1 MSDKTYEMIG
11 ADGKKYGP
19 FTIQQLQDN
28 LSHGRANAQSQIRET
43 GTETWQPLGQ
53 VLGNQSI
60 ENFAEYREAIL
71 TGNRRLDVG
80 LAFSQ
85 GSELFKAHM
94 GILIGSFMLFMLLI
108 VATASVPLIGSC
120 VQITLQGPLTGGL
133 FILILNLIRT
143 ETASIGDLF
152 EGFKSFGGL
161 FLIVLVQTL
170 IVSLVVLPGVALM
183 IGGFAMEVDLADID
197 ALLRGQNEE
206 AVLKALGAGL
216 LHPLT
221 ILGFLSMI
229 LLSIISYTLIFFPL
243 PLLADRK
250 LGLSEAFGLGFQVS
264 KRNFFPILKLIIIG
278 SLVVVVSLI
287 PCGLGLIFAGP
298 WFYAVMAQA
307 YEQMFS
313 LSSVALQSEE

>member
-11 ADGKKYGP
+11 SDGEQYGP

-28 LSHGRANAQSQIRET
+28 LSHGRANAQTQIRET
-43 GTETWQPLGQ
+43 GTEAWQPLGQ

-60 ENFAEYREAIL
+60 ENFSEYREAIL

-94 GILIGSFMLFMLLI
+94 GILIGSFLLFMVLI
-108 VATASVPLIGSC
+108 MATASVPFVGSC
-120 VQITLQGPLTGGL
+120 VQITLQGPLTGGF
-133 FILILNLIRT
+133 FILILNLVRARA
-143 ETASIGDLF
+143 ASIGDLF
-152 EGFKSFGGL
+152 KGFESFGGL
-161 FLIVLVQTL
+161 FLVTLAQAL
-170 IVSLVVLPGVALM
+170 IVTLVILPGVALM
-183 IGGFAMEVDLADID
+183 IGGFVMEVDFGDLE
-197 ALLRGQNEE
+197 GQNEE

-250 LGLSEAFGLGFQVS
+250 LGFGEAFGLGFQVS
-264 KRNFFPILKLIIIG
+264 KRNFFPIFKLIIIG
-278 SLVVVVSLI
+278 SLVIAVSLI

-313 LSSVALQSEE
+313 PSSVALQSEE

>member
-1 MSDKTYEMIG
+1 MIG
-11 ADGKKYGP
+11 GDGEQYGP

-28 LSHGRANAQSQIRET
+28 LSYGRANTQTQIRET
-43 GTETWQPLGQ
+43 GTEAWEPLDQ
-53 VLGNQSI
+53 LLGSQSI

-71 TGNRRLDVG
+71 AGNRRLDVG

-85 GSELFKAHM
+85 GGELFKAHM
-94 GILIGSFMLFMLLI
+94 GILIGSFLLFMVLI
-108 VATASVPLIGSC
+108 MATASVPFVGSC
-120 VQITLQGPLTGGL
+120 VQITLQGPLLGGF
-133 FILILNLIRT
+133 FILILNLVRT
-143 ETASIGDLF
+143 GAASIGDLF
-152 EGFKSFGGL
+152 KGFESFGGL
-161 FLIVLVQTL
+161 FLVTLVQTL
-170 IVSLVVLPGVALM
+170 IVTLIILPGIALM
-183 IGGFAMEVDLADID
+183 VGGFVMEVDFGDIQW
-197 ALLRGQNEE
+197 QNDE

-221 ILGFLSMI
+221 ILGFLLMF
-229 LLSIISYTLIFFPL
+229 LLSLVSFALIFFPL

-250 LGLSEAFGLGFQVS
+250 LGFSEAFGLGFQVS

-278 SLVVVVSLI
+278 SLVMAVSLI

>member
-1 MSDKTYEMIG
+1 MEDKQYEMIG
-11 ADGKKYGP
+11 SDGEQYGP
-19 FTIQQLQDN
+19 FTIQQLQDT
-28 LSHGRANAQSQIRET
+28 LSQDRANAQTQIRET
-43 GTETWQPLGQ
+43 GTEAWQPLGQ

-94 GILIGSFMLFMLLI
+94 GILIGSFLLFMLLI
-108 VATASVPLIGSC
+108 MATASVPFIGSC
-120 VQITLQGPLTGGL
+120 VQITLQGPLTGGF
-133 FILILNLIRT
+133 FILILNLVRT
-143 ETASIGDLF
+143 GAASIGDLF
-152 EGFKSFGGL
+152 KGFESFGGL
-161 FLIVLVQTL
+161 FLVTLAQTL
-170 IVSLVVLPGVALM
+170 IVTLVILPGVALM
-183 IGGFAMEVDLADID
+183 IGGFVMEVDFGDLE
-197 ALLRGQNEE
+197 GQNEE

-250 LGLSEAFGLGFQVS
+250 LGFGEAFGLGFQVS
-264 KRNFFPILKLIIIG
+264 KRNFFPIFKLIIIG
-278 SLVVVVSLI
+278 SLVMAVSLI

-313 LSSVALQSEE
+313 PSSVALQSEE

>member
-11 ADGKKYGP
+11 SDGEQYGP
-19 FTIQQLQDN
+19 FTLQELQET
-28 LSHGRANAQSQIRET
+28 LSQGRANTQTQIRET
-43 GTETWQPLGQ
+43 GTEAWQPLGQ
-53 VLGNQSI
+53 LLGSQSI

-71 TGNRRLDVG
+71 NGNRRLDVG

-85 GSELFKAHM
+85 GGELFKAHM
-94 GILIGSFMLFMLLI
+94 GILIGGFLLFMLLI
-108 VATASVPLIGSC
+108 VATASVPFIGSC

-161 FLIVLVQTL
+161 FLMVLVQTL

-183 IGGFAMEVDLADID
+183 IGGFVMEVDLED
-197 ALLRGQNEE
+197 LKGQNEE

-250 LGLSEAFGLGFQVS
+250 LGFGEAFGLGFQVS
-264 KRNFFPILKLIIIG
+264 KRNFFPIFKLIIIG
-278 SLVVVVSLI
+278 SLVMAVSLI

-313 LSSVALQSEE
+313 PSSVALQSEE

>member
-11 ADGKKYGP
+11 GDGEQYGP
-19 FTIQQLQDN
+19 FTIEQLQDN
-28 LSHGRANAQSQIRET
+28 LSHDRANAQSQIRET
-43 GTETWQPLGQ
+43 GTEAWQPLGQ

-94 GILIGSFMLFMLLI
+94 GILIGSFMLFLLLI
-108 VATASVPLIGSC
+108 VATASVPFIGSC

-161 FLIVLVQTL
+161 FLMVLVQTL
-170 IVSLVVLPGVALM
+170 IVSLIMLPGVALV
-183 IGGFAMEVDLADID
+183 IGGFVMEVDLED
-197 ALLRGQNEE
+197 LKGQNEE

-229 LLSIISYTLIFFPL
+229 LLSIISYTLIYFPL

-250 LGLSEAFGLGFQVS
+250 LGFSEAFGLGFQVS

-278 SLVVVVSLI
+278 SLVMAVSLI

-313 LSSVALQSEE
+313 PSSVALQSEE

>member
-11 ADGKKYGP
+11 SDGEQYGP

-28 LSHGRANAQSQIRET
+28 LSHGRANAQTQIRET
-43 GTETWQPLGQ
+43 GTEAWLPLGQ
-53 VLGNQSI
+53 LLGSQSI
-60 ENFAEYREAIL
+60 ENFAEYSEAIL
-71 TGNRRLDVG
+71 AGNRRLDVG

-85 GSELFKAHM
+85 GGELFKAHM
-94 GILIGSFMLFMLLI
+94 GILIGSFLLFMLLI
-108 VATASVPLIGSC
+108 IVTASVPFIGSC
-120 VQITLQGPLTGGL
+120 VQITIQGPLTGGL

-161 FLIVLVQTL
+161 FLMVLVQTL
-170 IVSLVVLPGVALM
+170 IVSLVILPGVALM
-183 IGGFAMEVDLADID
+183 IGGFVMEVDFGELE
-197 ALLRGQNEE
+197 GQNEE
-206 AVLKALGAGL
+206 ALLKALGAGL

-250 LGLSEAFGLGFQVS
+250 LGFSEAFGLGFQVS

-278 SLVVVVSLI
+278 SLVMAVSLI

-313 LSSVALQSEE
+313 PSSVALQSEE

>member
-1 MSDKTYEMIG
+1 MEDKQYEMIG
-11 ADGKKYGP
+11 SDGEQYGP

-28 LSHGRANAQSQIRET
+28 LSHGRANAQTQIRET
-43 GTETWQPLGQ
+43 GTEAWQPLGQ

-60 ENFAEYREAIL
+60 ENFSEYREAIL

-94 GILIGSFMLFMLLI
+94 GILIGSFLLFMLLI
-108 VATASVPLIGSC
+108 IVTASVPFIGSC
-120 VQITLQGPLTGGL
+120 VQITIQGPLTGGL

-161 FLIVLVQTL
+161 FLMVLVQTL
-170 IVSLVVLPGVALM
+170 IVSLVILPGVALM
-183 IGGFAMEVDLADID
+183 IGGFVMEVDFGELE
-197 ALLRGQNEE
+197 GQNEE
-206 AVLKALGAGL
+206 ALLKALGAGL

-250 LGLSEAFGLGFQVS
+250 LGFSEAFGLGFQVS

-278 SLVVVVSLI
+278 SLVMAVSLI

-313 LSSVALQSEE
+313 PSSVALQSEE

>member
-1 MSDKTYEMIG
+1 MEDKQYEMIG
-11 ADGKKYGP
+11 SDGEQYGP

-28 LSHGRANAQSQIRET
+28 LSHGRANAQTQIRET
-43 GTETWQPLGQ
+43 GTEAWQPLGQ

-94 GILIGSFMLFMLLI
+94 GILIGSFLLFMLLI
-108 VATASVPLIGSC
+108 MATASVPFVGSC
-120 VQITLQGPLTGGL
+120 VQITLQGPLTGGF
-133 FILILNLIRT
+133 FILILNLVRARA
-143 ETASIGDLF
+143 ASIGDLF
-152 EGFKSFGGL
+152 KGFESFGGL
-161 FLIVLVQTL
+161 FLVTLAQAL
-170 IVSLVVLPGVALM
+170 IVTLVILPGVALM
-183 IGGFAMEVDLADID
+183 IGGFVMEVDFGDLE
-197 ALLRGQNEE
+197 GQNEE

-250 LGLSEAFGLGFQVS
+250 LGFGEAFGLGFQVS
-264 KRNFFPILKLIIIG
+264 KRNFFPIFKLIIIG
-278 SLVVVVSLI
+278 SLVMAVSLI

-313 LSSVALQSEE
+313 PSSVALQSEE

>member
-11 ADGKKYGP
+11 GDGEQYGP

-28 LSHGRANAQSQIRET
+28 LSHGRANAHTQIRET
-43 GTETWQPLGQ
+43 GTEAWQPLGQ
-53 VLGNQSI
+53 LLGSQSI
-60 ENFAEYREAIL
+60 ENFAEYSEAIL
-71 TGNRRLDVG
+71 AGNRRLDVG

-85 GSELFKAHM
+85 GGELFKAHM
-94 GILIGSFMLFMLLI
+94 GILIGSFLLFMLLI
-108 VATASVPLIGSC
+108 IVTASVPFIGSC
-120 VQITLQGPLTGGL
+120 VQITLHGPLTGRL

-161 FLIVLVQTL
+161 FLMVLVQTL
-170 IVSLVVLPGVALM
+170 IVLLVILPGVALM
-183 IGGFAMEVDLADID
+183 IGGFVMEVDFGELE
-197 ALLRGQNEE
+197 GQNEE
-206 AVLKALGAGL
+206 ALLKVLGAGL

-250 LGLSEAFGLGFQVS
+250 LGFSEAFGLGFQVS

-278 SLVVVVSLI
+278 SLVMAVSLI

-298 WFYAVMAQA
+298 WFCAVMAQA

-313 LSSVALQSEE
+313 PSSVALQSEE

>member
-11 ADGKKYGP
+11 GDGEQYGP
-19 FTIQQLQDN
+19 FTIEQLQDN

-43 GTETWQPLGQ
+43 GTEAWQPLGQ

-94 GILIGSFMLFMLLI
+94 GILIGSFMLFLLLI
-108 VATASVPLIGSC
+108 VATASVPFIGSC

-161 FLIVLVQTL
+161 FLMVLVQTL
-170 IVSLVVLPGVALM
+170 IVSLVMLPGVALM
-183 IGGFAMEVDLADID
+183 IGGFVMEVDLED
-197 ALLRGQNEE
+197 LKGQNEE

-229 LLSIISYTLIFFPL
+229 LLSIISYTLIYFPL

-250 LGLSEAFGLGFQVS
+250 LGFSEAFGLGFQVS

-278 SLVVVVSLI
+278 SLVMAVSLI

-313 LSSVALQSEE
+313 TSSVALQSEE

>member
-11 ADGKKYGP
+11 SDGEQYGP
-19 FTIQQLQDN
+19 FTIQDLRDT
-28 LSHGRANAQSQIRET
+28 LSQGRANAQTQIRET
-43 GTETWQPLGQ
+43 GTEAWQPLGQ

-60 ENFAEYREAIL
+60 ENFSEYREAIL

-94 GILIGSFMLFMLLI
+94 GILIGSFLLFMLLI
-108 VATASVPLIGSC
+108 MATASVPFVGSC
-120 VQITLQGPLTGGL
+120 VQITLQGPLTGGF
-133 FILILNLIRT
+133 FILILNLVRARA
-143 ETASIGDLF
+143 ASIGDLF
-152 EGFKSFGGL
+152 KGFESFGGL
-161 FLIVLVQTL
+161 FLVTLAQAL
-170 IVSLVVLPGVALM
+170 IVTLVILPGVTLM
-183 IGGFAMEVDLADID
+183 IGGFVMEVDFGDLE
-197 ALLRGQNEE
+197 GQNEE

-250 LGLSEAFGLGFQVS
+250 LGFGEAFGLGFQVS
-264 KRNFFPILKLIIIG
+264 KRNFFPIFKLIIIG
-278 SLVVVVSLI
+278 SLVMAVSLI

-313 LSSVALQSEE
+313 PSSVALQSEE

>member
-11 ADGKKYGP
+11 GDGEQYGP

-28 LSHGRANAQSQIRET
+28 LSYGRANTQTQIRET
-43 GTETWQPLGQ
+43 GTEAWEPLDQ
-53 VLGNQSI
+53 LLGSQSI

-71 TGNRRLDVG
+71 AGNRRLDVG

-85 GSELFKAHM
+85 GGELFKAHM
-94 GILIGSFMLFMLLI
+94 GILIGSFLLFMVLI
-108 VATASVPLIGSC
+108 MATASVPFVGSC
-120 VQITLQGPLTGGL
+120 VQITLQGPLLGGF
-133 FILILNLIRT
+133 FILILNLVRT
-143 ETASIGDLF
+143 GAASIGDLF
-152 EGFKSFGGL
+152 KGFESFGGL
-161 FLIVLVQTL
+161 FLVTLVQTL
-170 IVSLVVLPGVALM
+170 IVTLIILPGIALM
-183 IGGFAMEVDLADID
+183 VGGFVMEVDFGDIQW
-197 ALLRGQNEE
+197 QNDE

-221 ILGFLSMI
+221 ILGFLLMF
-229 LLSIISYTLIFFPL
+229 LLSLVSFALIFFPL

-250 LGLSEAFGLGFQVS
+250 LGFSEAFGLGFQVS

-278 SLVVVVSLI
+278 SLVMAVSLI

>member
-1 MSDKTYEMIG
+1 MEDKQYEMIG
-11 ADGKKYGP
+11 SDGEQYGP
-19 FTIQQLQDN
+19 FTIQQLQDT
-28 LSHGRANAQSQIRET
+28 LSQDRANAQTQIRET
-43 GTETWQPLGQ
+43 GTEAWQPLGQ

-60 ENFAEYREAIL
+60 ENFSEYREAIL

-94 GILIGSFMLFMLLI
+94 GILIGSFLLFMLLI
-108 VATASVPLIGSC
+108 MATASVPFIGSC
-120 VQITLQGPLTGGL
+120 VQITLQGPLTGGF
-133 FILILNLIRT
+133 FILILNLVRT
-143 ETASIGDLF
+143 GAASIGDLF
-152 EGFKSFGGL
+152 KGFESFGGL
-161 FLIVLVQTL
+161 FLVTLAQTL
-170 IVSLVVLPGVALM
+170 IVTLVILPGVALM
-183 IGGFAMEVDLADID
+183 IGGFVMEVDFGDLE
-197 ALLRGQNEE
+197 GQNEE

-250 LGLSEAFGLGFQVS
+250 LGFSEAFGLGFQVS
-264 KRNFFPILKLIIIG
+264 KRNFFPIFKLIIIG
-278 SLVVVVSLI
+278 SLVMAVSLI

-313 LSSVALQSEE
+313 PSSVALQSEE

>member
-1 MSDKTYEMIG
+1 MEDKQYEMIG
-11 ADGKKYGP
+11 SDGEQYGP
-19 FTIQQLQDN
+19 FTIQQLQDT
-28 LSHGRANAQSQIRET
+28 LSQDRANAQTQIRET
-43 GTETWQPLGQ
+43 GTEAWQPLGQ

-60 ENFAEYREAIL
+60 ENFSEYREAIL

-94 GILIGSFMLFMLLI
+94 GILIGSFLLFMLLI
-108 VATASVPLIGSC
+108 MATASVPFVGSC
-120 VQITLQGPLTGGL
+120 VQITLQGPLTGGF
-133 FILILNLIRT
+133 FILILNLVRARA
-143 ETASIGDLF
+143 ASIGDLF
-152 EGFKSFGGL
+152 KGFESFGGL
-161 FLIVLVQTL
+161 FLVTLAQAL
-170 IVSLVVLPGVALM
+170 IVTLVILPGVALM
-183 IGGFAMEVDLADID
+183 IGGFVMEVDFGDLE
-197 ALLRGQNEE
+197 GQNEE

-250 LGLSEAFGLGFQVS
+250 LGFGEAFGLGFQVS
-264 KRNFFPILKLIIIG
+264 KRNFFPIFKLIIIG
-278 SLVVVVSLI
+278 SLVIAVSLI

-313 LSSVALQSEE
+313 PSSVALQSEE

>member
-1 MSDKTYEMIG
+1 MEDKQYEMIG
-11 ADGKKYGP
+11 SDGEQYGP

-28 LSHGRANAQSQIRET
+28 LSNGRANAQTQIRET
-43 GTETWQPLGQ
+43 GTEAWQPLGQ
-53 VLGNQSI
+53 LLGSQSI

-85 GSELFKAHM
+85 GGELFKAHM
-94 GILIGSFMLFMLLI
+94 GILIGSFLLFMLLI
-108 VATASVPLIGSC
+108 MATASVPFVGSC
-120 VQITLQGPLTGGL
+120 VQITLQGPLLGGF
-133 FILILNLIRT
+133 FILILNLVRT
-143 ETASIGDLF
+143 GAASIGDLF
-152 EGFKSFGGL
+152 KGFESFGGL
-161 FLIVLVQTL
+161 FLVTLAQAL
-170 IVSLVVLPGVALM
+170 IVTLVILPGVALM
-183 IGGFAMEVDLADID
+183 IGGFVMEVDFGDLE
-197 ALLRGQNEE
+197 GQNEE

-250 LGLSEAFGLGFQVS
+250 LGFGEAFGLGFQVS
-264 KRNFFPILKLIIIG
+264 KRNFFPIFKLIIIG
-278 SLVVVVSLI
+278 SLVMAVSLI

-313 LSSVALQSEE
+313 PSSVALQSEE

>member
-1 MSDKTYEMIG
+1 MEDKQYEMIG
-11 ADGKKYGP
+11 GDGEQYGP

-28 LSHGRANAQSQIRET
+28 LSHGRANTQTQIRET
-43 GTETWQPLGQ
+43 GTEAWQPLGQ
-53 VLGNQSI
+53 LLGSQSI

-85 GSELFKAHM
+85 GGELFKAHM
-94 GILIGSFMLFMLLI
+94 GILIGSFLLFMVLI
-108 VATASVPLIGSC
+108 MATASVPFVGSC
-120 VQITLQGPLTGGL
+120 VQITLQGPLLGGF
-133 FILILNLIRT
+133 FILILNLVRT
-143 ETASIGDLF
+143 GAASIGDLF
-152 EGFKSFGGL
+152 KGFESFGGL
-161 FLIVLVQTL
+161 FLVTLAQAL
-170 IVSLVVLPGVALM
+170 IVTLVILPGVALM
-183 IGGFAMEVDLADID
+183 VGGFVMEVDFGDIQW
-197 ALLRGQNEE
+197 QNDE

-221 ILGFLSMI
+221 ILGFLLMF
-229 LLSIISYTLIFFPL
+229 LLSLVSYALIFFPL

-250 LGLSEAFGLGFQVS
+250 LGFSEAFGLGFQVS

-278 SLVVVVSLI
+278 SLVMAVSLI

-313 LSSVALQSEE
+313 PSSVALQSEE

>member
-1 MSDKTYEMIG
+1 MEDKQYEMIG
-11 ADGKKYGP
+11 SDGEQYGP
-19 FTIQQLQDN
+19 FTIQQLQDT
-28 LSHGRANAQSQIRET
+28 LSQDRANAQTQIRET
-43 GTETWQPLGQ
+43 GTEAWQPLGQ

-60 ENFAEYREAIL
+60 ENFSEYREAIL

-94 GILIGSFMLFMLLI
+94 GILIGSFLLFMVLI
-108 VATASVPLIGSC
+108 MATASVPFVGSC
-120 VQITLQGPLTGGL
+120 VQITLQGPLLGGF
-133 FILILNLIRT
+133 FILILNLVRT
-143 ETASIGDLF
+143 GAASIGDLF
-152 EGFKSFGGL
+152 KGFESFGGL
-161 FLIVLVQTL
+161 FLVTLAQAL
-170 IVSLVVLPGVALM
+170 IVTLVILPGVALM
-183 IGGFAMEVDLADID
+183 VGGFVMEVDFGDIQW
-197 ALLRGQNEE
+197 QNDE

-250 LGLSEAFGLGFQVS
+250 LGFGEAFGLGFQVS
-264 KRNFFPILKLIIIG
+264 KRNFFPIFKLIIIG
-278 SLVVVVSLI
+278 SLVMAVSLI

-313 LSSVALQSEE
+313 PSSVALQSEE

>member
-1 MSDKTYEMIG
+1 MEDKQYEMIG
-11 ADGKKYGP
+11 SDGEQYGP
-19 FTIQQLQDN
+19 FTIQQLQDT
-28 LSHGRANAQSQIRET
+28 LSQDRANAQTQIRET
-43 GTETWQPLGQ
+43 GTEAWQPLGQ

-60 ENFAEYREAIL
+60 ENFSEYREAIL

-94 GILIGSFMLFMLLI
+94 GILIGSFLLFMLLI
-108 VATASVPLIGSC
+108 MATASVPFVGSC
-120 VQITLQGPLTGGL
+120 VQITLQGPLTGGF
-133 FILILNLIRT
+133 FILILNLVRARA
-143 ETASIGDLF
+143 ASIGDLF
-152 EGFKSFGGL
+152 KGFESFGGL
-161 FLIVLVQTL
+161 FLVTLAQAL
-170 IVSLVVLPGVALM
+170 IVTLVILPGVALM
-183 IGGFAMEVDLADID
+183 IGGFVMEVDFGDIQW
-197 ALLRGQNEE
+197 QNDE

-250 LGLSEAFGLGFQVS
+250 LGFGEAFGLGFQVS
-264 KRNFFPILKLIIIG
+264 KRNFFPIFKLIIIG
-278 SLVVVVSLI
+278 SLVMAVSLI

-313 LSSVALQSEE
+313 PSSVALQSEE

>member
-1 MSDKTYEMIG
+1 MSGKTYEMIG
-11 ADGKKYGP
+11 GDGEQYGP
-19 FTIQQLQDN
+19 FTIEQLQDN

-43 GTETWQPLGQ
+43 GTEAWQPLGQ

-71 TGNRRLDVG
+71 TRNRRLDVG

-183 IGGFAMEVDLADID
+183 IGGFVMEVDLGD
-197 ALLRGQNEE
+197 LRGQNEE

-221 ILGFLSMI
+221 ILGFLLMI

-264 KRNFFPILKLIIIG
+264 KRNFFPILKLFIIG
-278 SLVVVVSLI
+278 SLVMVVSLI

>member
-1 MSDKTYEMIG
+1 MEDKQYEMIG
-11 ADGKKYGP
+11 SDGEQYGP
-19 FTIQQLQDN
+19 FTIQQLQDT
-28 LSHGRANAQSQIRET
+28 LSQDRANAQTQIRET
-43 GTETWQPLGQ
+43 GTEAWKPLGQ

-85 GSELFKAHM
+85 GGELFKAHM
-94 GILIGSFMLFMLLI
+94 GILIGSFLLFMVLI
-108 VATASVPLIGSC
+108 MATASVPFVGSC
-120 VQITLQGPLTGGL
+120 VQITLQGPLTGGF
-133 FILILNLIRT
+133 FILILNLVRARA
-143 ETASIGDLF
+143 ASIGDLF
-152 EGFKSFGGL
+152 KGFESFGGL
-161 FLIVLVQTL
+161 FLVTLAQAL
-170 IVSLVVLPGVALM
+170 IVTLVILPGVALM
-183 IGGFAMEVDLADID
+183 IGGFVMEVDFGDLE
-197 ALLRGQNEE
+197 GQNEE

-250 LGLSEAFGLGFQVS
+250 LGFGEAFGLGFQVS
-264 KRNFFPILKLIIIG
+264 KRNFFPIFKLIIIG
-278 SLVVVVSLI
+278 SLVMAVSLI

-313 LSSVALQSEE
+313 PSSVALQSEE

>member
-11 ADGKKYGP
+11 SDGEQYGP

-28 LSHGRANAQSQIRET
+28 LSHGRANAQTQIRET
-43 GTETWQPLGQ
+43 GTEAWQPLGQ

-60 ENFAEYREAIL
+60 ENFSEYREAIL

-94 GILIGSFMLFMLLI
+94 GILIGSFMLFLLLI
-108 VATASVPLIGSC
+108 VATASVPFIGSC

-161 FLIVLVQTL
+161 FLMVLVQTL
-170 IVSLVVLPGVALM
+170 IVSLVILPGVALM
-183 IGGFAMEVDLADID
+183 IGGFVMEVDFGELE
-197 ALLRGQNEE
+197 GQNEE
-206 AVLKALGAGL
+206 ALLKALGAGL

-250 LGLSEAFGLGFQVS
+250 LGFSEAFGLGFQVS

-278 SLVVVVSLI
+278 SLVMAVSLI

-313 LSSVALQSEE
+313 PSSVALQSEE

>member
-1 MSDKTYEMIG
+1 MEDKQYEMIG
-11 ADGKKYGP
+11 SDGEQYGP

-28 LSHGRANAQSQIRET
+28 LSHGRANAQTQIRET
-43 GTETWQPLGQ
+43 GTEAWQPLGQ
-53 VLGNQSI
+53 LLGSQSI

-85 GSELFKAHM
+85 GGELFKAHM
-94 GILIGSFMLFMLLI
+94 GILIGSFLLFMLLI
-108 VATASVPLIGSC
+108 MATASVPFVGSC
-120 VQITLQGPLTGGL
+120 VQITLQGPLTGGF
-133 FILILNLIRT
+133 FILILNLVRARA
-143 ETASIGDLF
+143 ASIGDLF
-152 EGFKSFGGL
+152 KGFESFGGL
-161 FLIVLVQTL
+161 FLVTLAQAL
-170 IVSLVVLPGVALM
+170 IVTLVILPGVALM
-183 IGGFAMEVDLADID
+183 IGGFVMEVDFGDLE
-197 ALLRGQNEE
+197 GQNEE

-229 LLSIISYTLIFFPL
+229 LLPIISYTLIFFPL

-250 LGLSEAFGLGFQVS
+250 LGFGEAFGLGFQVS
-264 KRNFFPILKLIIIG
+264 KRNFFPIFKLIIIG
-278 SLVVVVSLI
+278 SLVMAVSLI

-313 LSSVALQSEE
+313 PSSVALQSEE

>member
-11 ADGKKYGP
+11 GDGEQYGP
-19 FTIQQLQDN
+19 FTIEQLQDN

-43 GTETWQPLGQ
+43 GTEAWQPLGQ

-94 GILIGSFMLFMLLI
+94 GILIGSFMLFLLLI
-108 VATASVPLIGSC
+108 VATASVPFIGSC

-161 FLIVLVQTL
+161 FLMVLVQTL
-170 IVSLVVLPGVALM
+170 IVSLVMLPGVALM
-183 IGGFAMEVDLADID
+183 IGGFVMEVDLED
-197 ALLRGQNEE
+197 LKEQNEE

-229 LLSIISYTLIFFPL
+229 LLSIISYTLIYFPL

-250 LGLSEAFGLGFQVS
+250 LGFSEAFGLGFQVS

-278 SLVVVVSLI
+278 SLVMAVSLI

-313 LSSVALQSEE
+313 TSSVALQSEE

>member
-1 MSDKTYEMIG
+1 MQDKQYEMIG
-11 ADGKKYGP
+11 GDGEQYGP

-28 LSHGRANAQSQIRET
+28 LSHGRANAQTQIRET
-43 GTETWQPLGQ
+43 GTEAWQPLGQ
-53 VLGNQSI
+53 LLGSQSI

-108 VATASVPLIGSC
+108 VATASVPFIGSC

-161 FLIVLVQTL
+161 FLMVLVQTL
-170 IVSLVVLPGVALM
+170 IVSLVMLPGVALM
-183 IGGFAMEVDLADID
+183 IGGFVMEVDLED
-197 ALLRGQNEE
+197 LKGQNEE

-250 LGLSEAFGLGFQVS
+250 LGFSEAFGLGFQVS

-278 SLVVVVSLI
+278 SLVMAVSLI

-313 LSSVALQSEE
+313 PSSVALQSEE

>member
-11 ADGKKYGP
+11 SDGEQYGP
-19 FTIQQLQDN
+19 FTLQELQET
-28 LSHGRANAQSQIRET
+28 LSQGRANTQTQIRET
-43 GTETWQPLGQ
+43 GTEAWQPLGQ
-53 VLGNQSI
+53 LLGSQSI

-71 TGNRRLDVG
+71 AGNRRLDVG

-85 GSELFKAHM
+85 GGELFKAHM
-94 GILIGSFMLFMLLI
+94 GTLIGGFLLFMLLI
-108 VATASVPLIGSC
+108 VATASVPFVGSC
-120 VQITLQGPLTGGL
+120 VQITLQGPLLGGF
-133 FILILNLIRT
+133 FILILNLVRT
-143 ETASIGDLF
+143 GAASIGDLF
-152 EGFKSFGGL
+152 KGFESFGGL
-161 FLIVLVQTL
+161 FLVTLAQAL
-170 IVSLVVLPGVALM
+170 IVTLVILPGVALM
-183 IGGFAMEVDLADID
+183 IGGFVMEVDFGDLE
-197 ALLRGQNEE
+197 GQNEE

-250 LGLSEAFGLGFQVS
+250 LGFGEAFGLGFQVS
-264 KRNFFPILKLIIIG
+264 KRNFFPIFKLIIIG
-278 SLVVVVSLI
+278 SLVMAVSLI

-313 LSSVALQSEE
+313 PSSVALQSEE

>member
-1 MSDKTYEMIG
+1 MEDKQYEMIG
-11 ADGKKYGP
+11 SDGEQYGP
-19 FTIQQLQDN
+19 FTIQQLQDT
-28 LSHGRANAQSQIRET
+28 LSQDRANAQTQIRET
-43 GTETWQPLGQ
+43 GTEAWQPLGQ

-60 ENFAEYREAIL
+60 ENFSEYREAIL

-94 GILIGSFMLFMLLI
+94 GILIGSFLLFMLLI
-108 VATASVPLIGSC
+108 MATASVPFIGSC
-120 VQITLQGPLTGGL
+120 VQITLQGPLTGGF
-133 FILILNLIRT
+133 FILILNLVRT
-143 ETASIGDLF
+143 GAASIGDLF
-152 EGFKSFGGL
+152 KGFESFGGL
-161 FLIVLVQTL
+161 FLVTLAQTL
-170 IVSLVVLPGVALM
+170 IVTLVILPGVALM
-183 IGGFAMEVDLADID
+183 IGGFVMEVDFGDLE
-197 ALLRGQNEE
+197 GQNEE

-250 LGLSEAFGLGFQVS
+250 LGFGEAFGLGFQVS
-264 KRNFFPILKLIIIG
+264 KRNFFPIFKLIIIG
-278 SLVVVVSLI
+278 SLVMAVSLI

-313 LSSVALQSEE
+313 PSSVALQSEE

>member
-1 MSDKTYEMIG
+1 MIG
-11 ADGKKYGP
+11 SDGEQYGP

-28 LSHGRANAQSQIRET
+28 LSHGRANAQTQIRET
-43 GTETWQPLGQ
+43 GTEAWQPLGQ

-60 ENFAEYREAIL
+60 ENFSEYREAIL

-94 GILIGSFMLFMLLI
+94 GILIGSFLLFMLLI
-108 VATASVPLIGSC
+108 IVTASVPFIGSC
-120 VQITLQGPLTGGL
+120 VQITIQGPLTGGL

-161 FLIVLVQTL
+161 FLMVLVQTL
-170 IVSLVVLPGVALM
+170 IVSLVILPGVALM
-183 IGGFAMEVDLADID
+183 IGGFVMEVDFGELE
-197 ALLRGQNEE
+197 GQNEE
-206 AVLKALGAGL
+206 ALLKALGAGL

-250 LGLSEAFGLGFQVS
+250 LGFSEAFGLGFQVS

-278 SLVVVVSLI
+278 SLVMAVSLI

-313 LSSVALQSEE
+313 PSSVALQSEE

>member
-11 ADGKKYGP
+11 GDGEQYGP

-28 LSHGRANAQSQIRET
+28 LSDGRANAQSQIRET
-43 GTETWQPLGQ
+43 GTEAWQPLGQ

-94 GILIGSFMLFMLLI
+94 GILIGSFMLFLLLI
-108 VATASVPLIGSC
+108 VATASVPFIGSC

-161 FLIVLVQTL
+161 FLMVLVQTL
-170 IVSLVVLPGVALM
+170 IVSLVMLPGVALM
-183 IGGFAMEVDLADID
+183 IGGFVMEVDLED
-197 ALLRGQNEE
+197 LKGQNEE

-229 LLSIISYTLIFFPL
+229 LLSIISYTLIYFPL

-250 LGLSEAFGLGFQVS
+250 LGFSEAFGLGFQVS

-278 SLVVVVSLI
+278 SLVMAVSLI

-313 LSSVALQSEE
+313 PSSVALQSEE